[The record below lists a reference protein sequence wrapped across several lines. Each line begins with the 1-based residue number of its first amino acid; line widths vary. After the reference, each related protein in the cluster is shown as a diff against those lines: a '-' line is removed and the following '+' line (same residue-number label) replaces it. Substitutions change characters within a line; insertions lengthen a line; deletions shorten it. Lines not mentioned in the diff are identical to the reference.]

1 MNGGATHG
9 GADDHGEMRHMNET
23 PPDIP
28 IIAHIA
34 PLASAYSAWFCDV
47 WGVVHNGIKPHDCA
61 VQACGAYRAAGG
73 TVILLSNS
81 PRHSEGVAIQLDE
94 VGVPR
99 DTYDALVTSGDV
111 ARAEMMRR
119 GGERVFLLGPERD
132 RPMLAGLDIE
142 LTGPEAAQVVL
153 CSGLFDDETET
164 PEDYADLFARLHER
178 NLPMICANP
187 DLMVERGDRL
197 IYCAGALAK
206 AYGEMGGE
214 VIYTGKPHPPIYA
227 LARERL
233 QDIAGTMP
241 DSAILAIGDGVRTDI
256 AGAQAERLDSV
267 FVASGLHV
275 DDLGASDTL
284 DSAAIAHLFADSAK
298 RPLAAMRRLRW

>member
-1 MNGGATHG
+1 
-9 GADDHGEMRHMNET
+9 MNET
-23 PPDIP
+23 PPEIP
-28 IIAHIA
+28 IIDHIA
-34 PLASAYSAWFCDV
+34 PLAGAYSAWFCDV
-47 WGVVHNGIKPHDCA
+47 WGVVHNGIKPHDSA

-73 TVILLSNS
+73 VVLLLSNS
-81 PRHSEGVAIQLDE
+81 PRHSDGVAAQLDE

-111 ARAEMMRR
+111 ARTEMMRR

-142 LTGPEAAQVVL
+142 LTGPEEAQVVL

-164 PEDYADLFARLHER
+164 PEDYAGLFTKMRAHE
-178 NLPMICANP
+178 LPMICANP

-206 AYGEMGGE
+206 AYGEMGGN

-233 QDIAGTMP
+233 AVISAGIA

-256 AGAQAERLDSV
+256 AGAQAEGLDSV

-275 DDLGASDTL
+275 DDLGASDKL
-284 DSAAIAHLFADSAK
+284 DSATIAHLFADSAK
-298 RPLAAMRRLRW
+298 RPLAAMKRLRW

>member
-1 MNGGATHG
+1 
-9 GADDHGEMRHMNET
+9 MNET

-28 IIAHIA
+28 VIQHIA
-34 PLASAYSAWFCDV
+34 PLAAGYAAWFCDV
-47 WGVVHNGIKPHDCA
+47 WGVMHNGIKPHDSA
-61 VQACGAYRAAGG
+61 VQACQAYRAAGG
-73 TVILLSNS
+73 VVILLSNS
-81 PRHSEGVAIQLDE
+81 PRHSGGVAIQLDE

-111 ARAEMMRR
+111 ARTEMMRR
-119 GGERVFLLGPERD
+119 GGGKVFLLGPERD

-142 LTGPEAAQVVL
+142 LTGPDAAEVVL

-164 PEDYADLFARLHER
+164 PEDYTELFQRLRARG
-178 NLPMICANP
+178 LPMICANP

-214 VIYTGKPHPPIYA
+214 VIYTGKPHPPIYE

-233 QDIAGTMP
+233 AEVAGDTP

-256 AGAQAERLDSV
+256 TGAIAEGLDSV

-275 DDLGASDTL
+275 EMDESDAL
-284 DSAAIAHLFADSAK
+284 DRAAIAALFADSAK
-298 RPLAAMRRLRW
+298 KPLAAMKRLRW

>member
-1 MNGGATHG
+1 
-9 GADDHGEMRHMNET
+9 MNET
-23 PPDIP
+23 PPEIP
-28 IIAHIA
+28 IIDHIA
-34 PLASAYSAWFCDV
+34 PLASGYSAWFCDV
-47 WGVVHNGIKPHDCA
+47 WGVVHDGIKPHDSA

-73 TVILLSNS
+73 VVILLSNS
-81 PRHSEGVAIQLDE
+81 PRHSGGVATQLDE

-111 ARAEMMRR
+111 ARTEMMRR

-132 RPMLAGLDIE
+132 RPMLVGLDIE
-142 LTGPEAAQVVL
+142 LTGPEDAQVVL

-164 PEDYADLFARLHER
+164 PDDYADLFARLHAR
-178 NLPMICANP
+178 GLPMICANP

-197 IYCAGALAK
+197 IYCAGALAQS
-206 AYGEMGGE
+206 YTEVGGE

-233 QDIAGTMP
+233 AEIAGQTP
-241 DSAILAIGDGVRTDI
+241 DRAVLAIGDGVRTDI
-256 AGAQAERLDSV
+256 AGAHAEGLDSV

-275 DDLGASDTL
+275 QGMAENDTL
-284 DSAAIAHLFADSAK
+284 DRAEIAALFSSTAQK
-298 RPLAAMRRLRW
+298 PLAAMKRLRW

>member
-1 MNGGATHG
+1 MLNKAR
-9 GADDHGEMRHMNET
+9 DMNET

-28 IIAHIA
+28 VVDHIA
-34 PLASAYSAWFCDV
+34 PFASAYSAWFCDV
-47 WGVVHNGIKPHDCA
+47 WGVIHNGITPHDSA

-73 TVILLSNS
+73 AVILLSNS
-81 PRHSEGVAIQLDE
+81 PRHSDGVAAQLDE
-94 VGVPR
+94 IGVPR
-99 DTYDALVTSGDV
+99 ATYDALVTSGDV
-111 ARAEMMRR
+111 ARTEMIRR

-142 LTGPEAAQVVL
+142 LTRPEEAQVVL

-164 PEDYADLFARLHER
+164 PDDYAGLFAAMRAR
-178 NLPMICANP
+178 GLPMICANP

-233 QDIAGTMP
+233 AEIAGDTP
-241 DSAILAIGDGVRTDI
+241 DNAILAIGDGVRTDI
-256 AGAQAERLDSV
+256 AGAIAEGLDSV

-275 DDLGASDTL
+275 RDMNVSKTL
-284 DSAAIAHLFADSAK
+284 DRAAIAALFAGSPK
-298 RPLAAMRRLRW
+298 KPLAAMKRLRW